1 MSTNTESEVLRATAT
16 SARLRRRAVI
26 AATTFA
32 LSVVGLS
39 VVGTSSP
46 AAAQDGDH
54 IKCYPEYQS
63 CGFYCSA
70 WC

>member
-1 MSTNTESEVLRATAT
+1 MSTNLESESFPATAT
-16 SARLRRRAVI
+16 SVRLRRRARI
-26 AATTFA
+26 AATTVAF
-32 LSVVGLS
+32 SVVGLS
-39 VVGTSSP
+39 LVGTSSP

-63 CGFYCSA
+63 CGFYCSS